1 MYYVYLVQCSDTT
14 LYAGITTDLKRRVE
28 EHNSDK
34 LGARYT
40 RARQP
45 VTLVYSRRCKDRSAA
60 SKAEATLKRLS
71 RVQKLDLIKKGLP

>member
-1 MYYVYLVQCSDTT
+1 MYYVYLVECKDAT

-40 RARQP
+40 RARRP
-45 VTLVYSRRCKDRSAA
+45 VTLVWSKKCKDRSTA
-60 SKAEATLKRLS
+60 SKREAALKKLS
-71 RVQKLDLIKKGLP
+71 RAQKLALINS